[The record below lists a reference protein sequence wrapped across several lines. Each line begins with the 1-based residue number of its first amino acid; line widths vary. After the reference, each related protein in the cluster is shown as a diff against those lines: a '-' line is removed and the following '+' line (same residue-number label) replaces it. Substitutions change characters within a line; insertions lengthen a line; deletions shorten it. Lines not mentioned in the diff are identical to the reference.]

1 MYNINSISKDVYW
14 PGMVHTKLSQTL
26 TNRSFSRILDHLIDK
41 LRKLVIIT
49 MAHVVIDA
57 ERKWFGCQACLF
69 GERVRHLIAT
79 VLIGPSKRSLKCT
92 CIRILRKWRVMCSSS
107 GGLHGRNYRI
117 VVILLISIAS
127 DHALKFIIKDWH
139 ICVMLQRLRLEVV
152 CQVEFGLVVCVC
164 VCVWERLFF

>member
-1 MYNINSISKDVYW
+1 
-14 PGMVHTKLSQTL
+14 MVHTKLSQTL

-79 VLIGPSKRSLKCT
+79 VLIVTSKRSLECT
-92 CIRILRKWRVMCSSS
+92 CIRILRKWRVVCNSS

-117 VVILLISIAS
+117 VVILLISVAS
-127 DHALKFIIKDWH
+127 DHALKFIIKD
-139 ICVMLQRLRLEVV
+139 
-152 CQVEFGLVVCVC
+152 
-164 VCVWERLFF
+164 